1 MTKRNQKIKKAFT
14 IIEFMLAMSFLGLL
28 LVAIASLSVRVLQIY
43 QKGLV
48 IKAVNETGKAII
60 DDMSN
65 AISSS
70 SIRNDMNP
78 VINASGK
85 EVELKDVLNK
95 RSEYFKPFYDSSNT
109 ETKVQRSGIFCTPS
123 YAFIWNTA
131 PTIKEDREIL
141 KNSSALRNNN
151 YYKGATGLRLLNN
164 YFYDNYNNN
173 TQFAKDAIAVLVIDS
188 EGTPKSLEIPKFARI
203 PNSDDYCK
211 TNDDLLTPGKPYT
224 FSNKGELSFSRTT
237 PVNGGSVEAKGIVV
251 KEDDFAE
258 LINQDVDDNDLAIY
272 DLVVQ
277 PAYQSNTTLH
287 TLYNISFIVGTVNG
301 GININSSGDYCT
313 GSETG
318 DADEF
323 TMSGFEY
330 CALNRFDFAAIQ
342 TGQAL

>member
-78 VINASGK
+78 VINASSK

-95 RSEYFKPFYDSSNT
+95 RSEYFKPFYDSTNT

-141 KNSSALRNNN
+141 KNISALRNNN

-164 YFYDNYNNN
+164 YFY
-173 TQFAKDAIAVLVIDS
+173 
-188 EGTPKSLEIPKFARI
+188 
-203 PNSDDYCK
+203 
-211 TNDDLLTPGKPYT
+211 
-224 FSNKGELSFSRTT
+224 
-237 PVNGGSVEAKGIVV
+237 
-251 KEDDFAE
+251 
-258 LINQDVDDNDLAIY
+258 
-272 DLVVQ
+272 
-277 PAYQSNTTLH
+277 
-287 TLYNISFIVGTVNG
+287 
-301 GININSSGDYCT
+301 
-313 GSETG
+313 
-318 DADEF
+318 
-323 TMSGFEY
+323 
-330 CALNRFDFAAIQ
+330 
-342 TGQAL
+342 